1 MRRQVTLPV
10 LAVILA
16 LVAGMVTGAAAQTT
30 DEVRIGIVSPLT
42 GPAAKFGQAQK
53 NAMTM
58 AAEDVNA
65 AGGIK
70 SLGGAKIKL
79 FFGDTRGEA
88 DTGVTETERLITRDK
103 VHALI
108 GAFQSGVGF
117 PSSAMAEKHQV
128 PWLTFGTFDKITE
141 RGFKYV
147 FRAHANDSIKAKTL
161 IDGLVALGKKA
172 GPIKSAV
179 IMSENT
185 EWGKSV
191 GEKQKNF
198 LEKLGVK
205 VHFVENYPY
214 ASPDLTS
221 LIVKAKAV
229 SPDLVVADSYLGDAL
244 LITRQMAEQ
253 ELRPTVYAAGG
264 GGHVQP
270 DFLKGAGKLSEGI
283 FAATMWDAA
292 VGKNVPWIAKDNDR
306 HVARFGAPFTEDS
319 AGYYQ
324 ALLRDRRRARAHQ
337 EARHQGAAR
346 RDRGH
351 EHHRHQQQGDVP
363 ALQAD
368 QVRRRRAE
376 PLRHRHGGADAGG
389 EVPAALPGKHRRA
402 RRQGRLAVPGRREVA
417 RAAEETTTAACL
429 T

>member
-1 MRRQVTLPV
+1 V

-42 GPAAKFGQAQK
+42 GARREVRPGPEERHDHG
-53 NAMTM
+53 
-58 AAEDVNA
+58 AEDVNN
-65 AGGIK
+65 AGGHQVARR
-70 SLGGAKIKL
+70 SQDQAV
-79 FFGDTRGEA
+79 FGDTRGEA

-253 ELRPTVYAAGG
+253 ELRPVVYAAGG

-324 ALLRDRRRARAHQ
+324 GFYVIVDALERTKKLGTKELRDAIAATNITDINNKAMFLPYKQ
-337 EARHQGAAR
+337 IKFDDGGQNPFATAMVVQTQG
-346 RDRGH
+346 
-351 EHHRHQQQGDVP
+351 
-363 ALQAD
+363 
-368 QVRRRRAE
+368 
-376 PLRHRHGGADAGG
+376 
-389 EVPAALPGKHRRA
+389 GKFRLLYPETVASPTPRSS
-402 RRQGRLAVPGRREVA
+402 GRTWAPRSSAVT
-417 RAAEETTTAACL
+417 AEETTTAVRL
-429 T
+429 P

>member
-1 MRRQVTLPV
+1 MRTRETLPV

-16 LVAGMVTGAAAQTT
+16 LVAGMVTVTAAQTT

-42 GPAAKFGQAQK
+42 GPTAKFGQAQK

-58 AAEDVNA
+58 AAEDVNN

-147 FRAHANDSIKAKTL
+147 FRAHANDTIKAKTL
-161 IDGLVALGKKA
+161 IDGLVALG
-172 GPIKSAV
+172 
-179 IMSENT
+179 M
-185 EWGKSV
+185 
-191 GEKQKNF
+191 
-198 LEKLGVK
+198 K

-214 ASPDLTS
+214 AAPDLTS

-253 ELRPTVYAAGG
+253 ELRPAVYAAGG

-283 FAATMWDAA
+283 LAATMWDAA

-324 ALLRDRRRARAHQ
+324 AFYVIVDALERTKKLGTKELRDAIAATNITDINNKAMFLPYKQ
-337 EARHQGAAR
+337 IKFDDGGQNPFATAMVVQTQGGKFR
-346 RDRGH
+346 LLYP
-351 EHHRHQQQGDVP
+351 ETV
-363 ALQAD
+363 
-368 QVRRRRAE
+368 AE
-376 PLRHRHGGADAGG
+376 PDAKVVWPYLG
-389 EVPAALPGKHRRA
+389 
-402 RRQGRLAVPGRREVA
+402 
-417 RAAEETTTAACL
+417 TAK
-429 T
+429 

>member
-1 MRRQVTLPV
+1 MMRTRVMVPV
-10 LAVILA
+10 LAVVLLLA
-16 LVAGMVTGAAAQTT
+16 GLFLAGMPAGSSAQPA
-30 DEVRIGIVSPLT
+30 EEIRIGIVSPLT
-42 GPAAKFGQAQK
+42 GPTAKFGQAQK

-58 AAEDVNA
+58 AAEDVNG

-70 SLGGAKIKL
+70 SLRGAKIKL

-103 VHALI
+103 VHALV

-128 PWLTFGTFDKITE
+128 PWITFGTFDRITE

-147 FRAHANDSIKAKTL
+147 FRAHANDTIKARTL
-161 IDGLVALGKKA
+161 IEGLVALGKKH
-172 GPIKSAV
+172 GPVKSAV

-191 GEKQKNF
+191 GSKQKDF

-221 LIVKAKAV
+221 LVVKAKAV
-229 SPDLVVADSYLGDAL
+229 APDLIVADSYLGDAL

-253 ELRPTVYAAGG
+253 ELRPAVYAAGG

-270 DFLKGAGKLSEGI
+270 DFLKGAGKLTEGI
-283 FAATMWDAA
+283 LAATMWDAA
-292 VGKNVPWIAKDNDR
+292 VGKNVAWIAKDNDR

-324 ALLRDRRRARAHQ
+324 AFYVIVDALERIRTLGTKELRDALAATNITDINNKAMFLPYKQIKFDDGGQNPFATAMVVQIQGGKFRLLYPETIAEPDAKVVWPYL
-337 EARHQGAAR
+337 GAA
-346 RDRGH
+346 
-351 EHHRHQQQGDVP
+351 
-363 ALQAD
+363 
-368 QVRRRRAE
+368 
-376 PLRHRHGGADAGG
+376 
-389 EVPAALPGKHRRA
+389 K
-402 RRQGRLAVPGRREVA
+402 
-417 RAAEETTTAACL
+417 
-429 T
+429 